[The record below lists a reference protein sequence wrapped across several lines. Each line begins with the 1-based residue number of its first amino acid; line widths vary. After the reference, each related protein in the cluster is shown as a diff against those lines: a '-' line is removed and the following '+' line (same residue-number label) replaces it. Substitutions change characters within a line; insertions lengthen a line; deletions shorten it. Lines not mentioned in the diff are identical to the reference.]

1 MQLYPGQRVLQPLPA
16 PEEPAQQRQE
26 QMLGLAQAIHF
37 ARPDRRSA
45 NRSSQV
51 ATRNSSLASP
61 ENEGRRP

>member
-1 MQLYPGQRVLQPLPA
+1 
-16 PEEPAQQRQE
+16 
-26 QMLGLAQAIHF
+26 MLGLAQAIHF